1 MRRILTAMAVVAV
14 VLLVAGT
21 VAAGTGSQGEEPH
34 QFTIVERPRT
44 DTVIDIGASG
54 DSTGDLLTFSN
65 KLYDASN
72 TDAVG
77 RDQGSCIRIDPEKG
91 TWQCSFTNFL
101 EGGSITVEGPFF
113 DTRDSA
119 FAVTGGTGV
128 FRNVR
133 GVMRLH
139 TRNDGNLDFVFKLNQ
154 P

>member
-1 MRRILTAMAVVAV
+1 MRRILTAISVVAV
-14 VLLVAGT
+14 VLLVAGV
-21 VAAGTGSQGEEPH
+21 VAAGAGSQGEEPQ
-34 QFTIVERPRT
+34 QFTVVERPTT

-54 DSTGDLLTFSN
+54 DSTGDLLTFGN

-77 RDQGSCIRIDPEKG
+77 RSQGSCIRIDPEKG
-91 TWQCSFTNFL
+91 TWQCSYTNFL
-101 EGGSITVEGPFF
+101 EGGSIAVEGPFF
-113 DTRDSA
+113 DTRDST

-133 GVMRLH
+133 GVLRLH
-139 TRNDGNLDFVFKLNQ
+139 ARDDGNFDFVFKLNQ